1 MVVVCTSRSEFLTQ
15 RSRLFTQ
22 FAVVSTFSLCKVTS
36 TVSGKLWRSDLVQ
49 NGCHVN
55 KLVKLQENI
64 CLCALISKFLVSKL
78 IESSSKYIKELSDI
92 EVGANCA

>member
-1 MVVVCTSRSEFLTQ
+1 MKIPLSEVNFLLSLQ
-15 RSRLFTQ
+15 LFLL
-22 FAVVSTFSLCKVTS
+22 FALREVTS

-78 IESSSKYIKELSDI
+78 IESSSKNIKELSDV
-92 EVGANCA
+92 EVGGNCA